1 MDSCFLGP
9 LFFLY
14 SPRDHSPDPSL
25 LAEDG
30 LRDDNLVAANL
41 ELIVLL
47 IPGPVISWL
56 IHLLS
61 QKPNQLII
69 LYELLN

>member
-14 SPRDHSPDPSL
+14 SPRDHSHDPFL

-30 LRDDNLVAANL
+30 LKDNNLVAANL

-47 IPGPVISWL
+47 ISGLVISWL

-61 QKPNQLII
+61 QKPNQLVI
-69 LYELLN
+69 LYELLD